1 MLKLSDLAELEGD
14 EEVEMTINQIDVDL
28 PTTVFDLTTLK
39 KHMNFIESL
48 KSKLS
53 EEEDEKFY
61 ASVEYIK

>member
-1 MLKLSDLAELEGD
+1 
-14 EEVEMTINQIDVDL
+14 MTINQIDVDL